1 MSRFITEC
9 GAIDLK
15 TKLSRV
21 HRFAIASERNRA
33 ASSVLCESGLKS
45 CVRAQVTRF

>member
-9 GAIDLK
+9 SVIDLK
-15 TKLSRV
+15 TNLSRA

-33 ASSVLCESGLKS
+33 ASGVLCKSGLK
-45 CVRAQVTRF
+45 